1 MLFKLSAQ
9 LGREFST
16 TFGTAKRTL
25 TDTQKEI
32 NALNQTQADISAYQ
46 KQQQAVE
53 NTSRKLSD
61 LQKEYDN
68 IQREIQETEGFS
80 SSLEN
85 KLIEK
90 QRAIDKTSESLKN
103 QTDKLH
109 QMESAMQDAGIDTDH
124 LTDESKKLTQQMDD
138 LAKKQA
144 EAAKEAQNFGVEG
157 VSSFEAVGSAMVA
170 AGIAAGLKAIYD
182 EYKECIS
189 IAADFEETMSTVEAL
204 SGATA
209 EEMQA
214 LSSYAKQLGATTKF
228 TAKESAEAMT
238 YMGMAGWDAG
248 QMIEGMSGLLNLAA
262 ASGED
267 LAATADIVTDNL
279 TAFGMKAADTAHFS
293 DVLAAAATN
302 SNTSVAIM
310 GETFKN
316 SAALAGAL
324 GYSVEDVA
332 VAIGLMANAGI
343 KGSNAGTALKN
354 VFNGLLSGVTL
365 TAEAFGEV
373 EYSAINADGT
383 MKSFGETM
391 QELRGYFD
399 QMTGAEKMQNAET
412 LAGQRAM
419 AGFVSIMNS
428 TDADFQKLTA
438 SINDCSGAA
447 QKMADIKMN
456 NLNGQLT
463 LLNSAADGLKTTIGE
478 AYNEEL
484 RALAKIGTDILTG
497 INDFLSKHPILL
509 KSLIA
514 ITAEVGLIV
523 AAYYGYIAAKKI
535 MNTVRALSTVLR
547 AQETAATVTETAATG
562 AQTVA
567 TNAATVAQT
576 GLNAAMMANP
586 IGLVIGAVAALTVGL
601 VALVQVIKNAE
612 NEEEKFTL
620 KTRQQKKELDE
631 LNAEYK
637 ETVELYGETSY
648 EAQSLKWRI
657 DELTEAYEAG
667 KQTSEEYYKAIDA
680 QLEAVKA
687 QREEFA
693 KAYEEI
699 DTNYDSASAL
709 INKLEELSDS
719 SGSLAKN
726 QTAVASVVAALN
738 GQYGDLG
745 LTYDATTKKFN
756 KSIPE
761 LKEYAQRMHDAAEA
775 EKEYE
780 EYAKNIVT
788 RDSLK
793 STRDSLKEEYDLA
806 QKAVDEAYK
815 EYSDY
820 TSSLAYWI
828 EVLTQSSA
836 MQDPTGMSFDMYPR
850 SLQLSTAWANAEK
863 AAKEPKEK
871 YEAAEKEYELA
882 EAKIK
887 EFEAKY
893 GTPAAKATE
902 ENAEALK
909 KALDAVS
916 DEFMTAKEASEYYG
930 VSLTTLQGQIDAV
943 TNAQEL
949 LKGAAEYVREGFFSV
964 EEAAS
969 YFDLPEKAIEA
980 QIKIEDLVE
989 SIDLLSTSYENV
1001 KEAAEKSI
1009 EGQYELWDTAAVVI
1023 PKSIGD
1029 INTALE
1035 TQLSYWSDY
1044 NTDLANLLARTDDI
1058 DGLSEV
1064 IASFADGSAESVN
1077 AIAGMAAASDE
1088 DLRKMVGNWQ
1098 EVKKQQEE
1106 ASTSIAELATGFSE
1120 ELDNMK
1126 SDLEEA
1132 VDALNLDDEAAT
1144 AAKETVDAYVQ
1155 AIRDGTDDAVRAANN
1170 LASLVASALNQ
1181 IQMPNLET
1189 SLDKAQAYLDSHG
1202 MREGDRARWG
1212 QDPDFLL
1219 LLREAIADGYDVS
1232 QLHGRTG
1239 YASGT
1244 DSAKS
1249 GLALVGEEGPELVMF
1264 RGGEQ
1269 VLTAEETRAYM
1280 HQMNAGRNAINAYA
1294 EGAGEYTQIIM
1305 LLPMLER
1312 ALEAIRAAETYPR
1325 QEAISGNGGQQIIIT
1340 ISPSFVVEGGDGD
1353 MESRLRA
1360 YSEELKGEIFDALD
1374 EAGIDAKRGVYA

>member
-25 TDTQKEI
+25 TETQKEI
-32 NALNQTQADISAYQ
+32 NALNQTQADISSYQ

-124 LTDESKKLTQQMDD
+124 LADESKKLTQQMDD

-157 VSSFEAVGSAMVA
+157 VSSFEAVGSALVA

-182 EYKECIS
+182 EYKECVS

-248 QMIEGMSGLLNLAA
+248 QMIEGMSGVLNLAA

-267 LAATADIVTDNL
+267 LATTADIVTDNL
-279 TAFGMKAADTAHFS
+279 TAFGMKASDTAHFS

-316 SAALAGAL
+316 CAALAGAL
-324 GYSVEDVA
+324 NYSIEDVA

-343 KGSNAGTALKN
+343 KGSIAGTALKN

-447 QKMADIKMN
+447 QKMADIKMD

-463 LLNSAADGLKTTIGE
+463 LMNSAADALKTTIGE

-484 RALAKIGTDILTG
+484 RALAKVATDILSG
-497 INDFLSKHPILL
+497 INDFLTEHPILL
-509 KSLIA
+509 KSIIA
-514 ITAEVGLIV
+514 ITAEVGTFLLVYNSLIV
-523 AAYYGYIAAKKI
+523 AKKLF
-535 MNTVRALSTVLR
+535 NTLKELGITLNIKSA
-547 AQETAATVTETAATG
+547 TAATSDAIAKG
-562 AQTVA
+562 AQA
-567 TNAATVAQT
+567 TATEGAASAQT
-576 GLNAAMMANP
+576 GLNAAMAANP
-586 IGLVIGAVAALTVGL
+586 VGLVLTAVTALTVGL
-601 VALVQVIKNAE
+601 VALVQVIKNTE
-612 NEEEKFTL
+612 NEEEKLML
-620 KTRQQKKELDE
+620 KSRQQKKELDE

-657 DELTEAYEAG
+657 DELTESYENG
-667 KQTSEEYYKAIDA
+667 KQTVKEYIDSMKSYHEMRVREREEYKNAFDEIDA
-680 QLEAVKA
+680 TYEKTTALV
-687 QREEFA
+687 A
-693 KAYEEI
+693 KL
-699 DTNYDSASAL
+699 D
-709 INKLEELSDS
+709 ELSAS

-726 QTAVASVVAALN
+726 QSAVAAIVSALN

-745 LTYDATTKKFN
+745 LTFDATTGKFN
-756 KSIPE
+756 KSVSE
-761 LKEYAQRMHDAAEA
+761 LREYARQMHDTAEA
-775 EKEYE
+775 EKKFEEYTEALAKKDIDEQNLNTAWSAYEPHKKQIEEAKKAYEDYVGSFAWFLEQATVSSYDIPYSTFLAMDWNEKEKAAEKIKNTYE
-780 EYAKNIVT
+780 EAKNDYDATVKTINEF
-788 RDSLK
+788 
-793 STRDSLKEEYDLA
+793 EEKYGFSEEKAIENTEDL
-806 QKAVDEAYK
+806 QKAV
-815 EYSDY
+815 
-820 TSSLAYWI
+820 
-828 EVLTQSSA
+828 
-836 MQDPTGMSFDMYPR
+836 
-850 SLQLSTAWANAEK
+850 
-863 AAKEPKEK
+863 AA
-871 YEAAEKEYELA
+871 
-882 EAKIK
+882 
-887 EFEAKY
+887 
-893 GTPAAKATE
+893 
-902 ENAEALK
+902 
-909 KALDAVS
+909 VV

-930 VSLTTLQGQIDAV
+930 VSLTTLEGQIDAV

-949 LKGAAEYVREGFFSV
+949 LKGAAEYVREGFFSI

-969 YFDLPEKAIEA
+969 YFGIPEKAIEA
-980 QIKIEDLVE
+980 QIKIEELAE

-1009 EGQYELWDTAAVVI
+1009 EGQYKLWDVAADVI
-1023 PKSIGD
+1023 PKSIDD
-1029 INTALE
+1029 INSALE
-1035 TQLSYWSDY
+1035 TQRSYWSDY
-1044 NTDLANLLARTDDI
+1044 NTDLANLLARTDEI
-1058 DGLSEV
+1058 DGLSEI

-1098 EVKKQQEE
+1098 QVQKQQKE
-1106 ASTSIAELATGFSE
+1106 AATSIAELATGFTE

-1144 AAKETVDAYVQ
+1144 AAKETIDAYVQ
-1155 AIRDGTDDAVRAANN
+1155 AIRDGTDDAVKAANK
-1170 LASLVASALNQ
+1170 LKTLVAAELNG
-1181 IQMPNLET
+1181 IDTVSTPDNT
-1189 SLDKAQAYLDSHG
+1189 SFGRFSIG
-1202 MREGDRARWG
+1202 G
-1212 QDPDFLL
+1212 QWM
-1219 LLREAIADGYDVS
+1219 VS
-1232 QLHGRTG
+1232 P

-1249 GLALVGEEGPELVMF
+1249 GLALVGEKGPELVMF
-1264 RGGEQ
+1264 NGGEQ
-1269 VLTAEETRAYM
+1269 VLTADETRAYM
-1280 HQMNAGRNAINAYA
+1280 RQLNDSRNAINAYA
-1294 EGAGEYTQIIM
+1294 EGAGEYTELIM
-1305 LLPMLER
+1305 ILPTIARM
-1312 ALEAIRAAETYPR
+1312 LEAIPHID
-1325 QEAISGNGGQQIIIT
+1325 AISAGNGQHIVIT
-1340 ISPSFVVEGGDGD
+1340 ISPTFSVQGGSD
-1353 MESRLRA
+1353 MEDTLHAFSD
-1360 YSEELKGEIFDALD
+1360 ELKDEIFDALE

>member
-1 MLFKLSAQ
+1 MAKASEYSMLFKLSAQ
-9 LGREFST
+9 LGREFGT
-16 TFGTAKRTL
+16 TFSSAKRTL
-25 TDTQKEI
+25 NDTQREI

-53 NTSRKLSD
+53 STSRKLSD

-124 LTDESKKLTQQMDD
+124 LADESKKLTQQMDD

-157 VSSFEAVGSAMVA
+157 VSSFEAVGSALVA

-209 EEMQA
+209 EEMQN

-238 YMGMAGWDAG
+238 YMGMAGWDAQ
-248 QMIEGMSGLLNLAA
+248 QMIEGMSGVLNLAA

-267 LAATADIVTDNL
+267 LAATSDIVTDNL
-279 TAFGMKAADTAHFS
+279 TAFGMKASDTAHFS

-354 VFNGLLSGVTL
+354 VFNGLLGGVTL

-391 QELRGYFD
+391 QELRGYFE

-428 TDADFQKLTA
+428 TDADFQKLTNN
-438 SINDCSGAA
+438 IENCSGAA
-447 QKMADIKMN
+447 QKMADIKMD

-463 LLNSAADGLKTTIGE
+463 LMNSAADALKTTIGE

-484 RALAKIGTDILTG
+484 RALAKVATDILSG
-497 INDFLSKHPILL
+497 INDFLSKHPVLL
-509 KSLIA
+509 KALIA
-514 ITAEVGLIV
+514 ITAEIGLIV

-535 MNTVRALSTVLR
+535 MNTVRALSTILR
-547 AQETAATVTETAATG
+547 VKETAATVTETAATG

-567 TNAATVAQT
+567 TNAATAAQV

-586 IGLVIGAVAALTVGL
+586 IGLIIGAVAALTVGL
-601 VALVQVIKNAE
+601 IALVEVMKTGVDESEQLTAASQEQYDQLQSLQSEYAE
-612 NEEEKFTL
+612 VCSTM
-620 KTRQQKKELDE
+620 
-631 LNAEYK
+631 
-637 ETVELYGETSY
+637 GETSY
-648 EAQSLKWRI
+648 EAQSLKWQI
-657 DELTEAYEAG
+657 DELNA
-667 KQTSEEYYKAIDA
+667 
-680 QLEAVKA
+680 
-687 QREEFA
+687 
-693 KAYEEI
+693 AYEESKQTI
-699 DTNYDSASAL
+699 AEYNEAVEAANQRYDDAMKRHKETVAEVERETSSIAAL
-709 INKLEELSDS
+709 VNKLSDLTSQTSITAAEKQEILAIIKALNEEIPDLSLNYNEF
-719 SGSLAKN
+719 SGSMDK
-726 QTAVASVVAALN
+726 TIETV
-738 GQYGDLG
+738 
-745 LTYDATTKKFN
+745 
-756 KSIPE
+756 KS
-761 LKEYAQRMHDAAEA
+761 LAEA
-775 EKEYE
+775 EITQRKYLEYQE
-780 EYAKNIVT
+780 
-788 RDSLK
+788 
-793 STRDSLKEEYDLA
+793 DLINLMNT
-806 QKAVDEAYK
+806 KA
-815 EYSDY
+815 
-820 TSSLAYWI
+820 
-828 EVLTQSSA
+828 
-836 MQDPTGMSFDMYPR
+836 
-850 SLQLSTAWANAEK
+850 
-863 AAKEPKEK
+863 
-871 YEAAEKEYELA
+871 
-882 EAKIK
+882 
-887 EFEAKY
+887 
-893 GTPAAKATE
+893 
-902 ENAEALK
+902 
-909 KALDAVS
+909 DAS
-916 DEFMTAKEASEYYG
+916 DE
-930 VSLTTLQGQIDAV
+930 L
-943 TNAQEL
+943 
-949 LKGAAEYVREGFFSV
+949 VRRQN

-969 YFDLPEKAIEA
+969 AQRVADAQYALYEAEAYAARRWVGATPNGPEQTQRYNYVLKYKNALASAEKEHEKAVQDVIDAQNTIQENQAEIDAQAQKLAELVYVEPTSQEKAIEGA
-980 QIKIEDLVE
+980 EKLSDALSAVMQGYLDVKEAAAYYGITTSLLQEANDEVAEYKEALEAAMEAVE
-989 SIDLLSTSYENV
+989 SGFYSAKDAAEIYGVTVNAINTAAKVQDTIDKLAELGEQYNEV

-1009 EGQYELWDTAAVVI
+1009 NGQYALWDTAAIVI
-1023 PKSIGD
+1023 ATDIET

-1035 TQLSYWSDY
+1035 TQLAYWSDY
-1044 NTDLANLLARTDDI
+1044 NTDLANLLARTEDI

-1098 EVKKQQEE
+1098 EVQKQQEE
-1106 ASTSIAELATGFSE
+1106 AATSIAELATGFTE

-1126 SDLEEA
+1126 SDLEDA
-1132 VDALNLDDEAAT
+1132 VDSLNLDDEAAE
-1144 AAKETVDAYVQ
+1144 AAKETVDAYVR
-1155 AIRDGTDDAVRAANN
+1155 AIRDGTDDAVRAAEA
-1170 LASLVASALNQ
+1170 LRTQVAAALKDMPEITYPSNTHSGGRVPNSGRGGPQ
-1181 IQMPNLET
+1181 IMEL
-1189 SLDKAQAYLDSHG
+1189 
-1202 MREGDRARWG
+1202 
-1212 QDPDFLL
+1212 
-1219 LLREAIADGYDVS
+1219 
-1232 QLHGRTG
+1232 
-1239 YASGT
+1239 YANGT
-1244 DSAKS
+1244 DNAKS
-1249 GLALVGEEGPELVMF
+1249 GLALVGERGPELVMF
-1264 RGGEQ
+1264 NGGEQ
-1269 VLTAEETRAYM
+1269 VLTADETRAYM
-1280 HQMNAGRNAINAYA
+1280 RQLNDSRNAINAYA
-1294 EGAGEYTQIIM
+1294 EGAGEYTELIM
-1305 LLPMLER
+1305 ILPTLARMLE
-1312 ALEAIRAAETYPR
+1312 AFPR
-1325 QEAISGNGGQQIIIT
+1325 IDAISAGNGQHIVIT
-1340 ISPSFVVEGGDGD
+1340 ISPTFSVQGGAD
-1353 MESRLRA
+1353 MEDTLHAFSD
-1360 YSEELKGEIFDALD
+1360 ELKDEIFDALE